1 MINNKSKNK
10 QHNIRNVKSNRN
22 GQSLNPSTTVNE
34 VEINQT
40 LNTLSTQLLNP
51 AHTSP
56 RIWSTPIASN
66 LCKRQLRYMARK
78 VLWVQTLGNNHVGQ
92 VCFVKDH
99 SSVTAPRSAQEI
111 LRSENEAVREHK
123 SASVIR
129 VGLSLRVYN
138 VAFFRASRR

>member
-34 VEINQT
+34 GELNHT
-40 LNTLSTQLLNP
+40 LNTESTQLLNP

-56 RIWSTPIASN
+56 LIWSTPIASN
-66 LCKRQLRYMARK
+66 LCKRQLRYMAPK
-78 VLWVQTLGNNHVGQ
+78 VPWVPTLGNNHVGQ
-92 VCFVKDH
+92 VCVVKDH
-99 SSVTAPRSAQEI
+99 SSVTAPRSAQES
-111 LRSENEAVREHK
+111 LPRSVNEVVREHK

-129 VGLSLRVYN
+129 VGPSW
-138 VAFFRASRR
+138 SR